1 MKELTLKHY
10 VEWAKK
16 LTKEYAKTHKGR
28 NDLEKECIKKGYLV
42 NKLGEMYS
50 SVLPSE
56 KDNLGIFALDKS
68 SGFKG
73 GFTYIR

>member
-42 NKLGEMYS
+42 KKLGEMYS
-50 SVLPSE
+50 SVLPS
-56 KDNLGIFALDKS
+56 
-68 SGFKG
+68 
-73 GFTYIR
+73 